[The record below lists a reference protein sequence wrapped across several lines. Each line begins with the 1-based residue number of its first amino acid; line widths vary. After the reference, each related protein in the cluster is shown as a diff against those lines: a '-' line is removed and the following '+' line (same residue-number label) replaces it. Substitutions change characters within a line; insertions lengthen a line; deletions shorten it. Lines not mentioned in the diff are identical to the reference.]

1 MQKAKRR
8 NKKGKAMGRMVMGI
22 KRELIEKDFED
33 GLEGSQEKS
42 GEVGWTE

>member
-22 KRELIEKDFED
+22 KRELIEK
-33 GLEGSQEKS
+33 GSRMS
-42 GEVGWTE
+42 WRGV